1 MFTFTDV
8 WSYTIP
14 TQAHAEK
21 TGWKVTRPE
30 VLEKI
35 AAFFVKK
42 DGKKIMVELVDM
54 EDRTMELYINGICK
68 GYATAKTIRMNL
80 LDTVKVAIRQKNFAL

>member
-21 TGWKVTRPE
+21 TGWTVTRPE
-30 VLEKI
+30 VFNTN
-35 AAFFVKK
+35 AAFYVRRG
-42 DGKKIMVELVDM
+42 DNRIRVELVDM
-54 EDRTMELYINGICK
+54 EDRTMELFINGICK